1 MSDLTD
7 EQTKVRN
14 KIMTKELSLNQKLE
28 LYFNELHESMKRQ
41 SGEEFTKE
49 NVDRLFNSF
58 FSDDEKLEI
67 RKAIQDFL
75 FEGYEDRHQIIATVK
90 KHHKLCSE
98 ILKNGLN

>member
-7 EQTKVRN
+7 EQAKVN
-14 KIMTKELSLNQKLE
+14 KTTVKGLSLKQKLE
-28 LYFNELHESMKRQ
+28 LYFNELYESMKRQ
-41 SGEEFTKE
+41 GEEFTKE

-58 FSDDEKLEI
+58 FSDEEKSEI

>member
-7 EQTKVRN
+7 EQAKVCN
-14 KIMTKELSLNQKLE
+14 KIMTKELSLKQKLE

-41 SGEEFTKE
+41 GEEFTKE
-49 NVDRLFNSF
+49 SVNRLFNSF
-58 FSDDEKLEI
+58 FSDEEKSEI

-75 FEGYEDRHQIIATVK
+75 FEGYEDRCQIIATVK